1 MVKNLTSHWI
11 KYKHVLVKN
20 DYGVDVDA
28 LNALYSLY
36 LELTVSR
43 LA

>member
-1 MVKNLTSHWI
+1 M
-11 KYKHVLVKN
+11 KYKHVLVQN
-20 DYGVDVDA
+20 DVDVDA

-43 LA
+43 LT